1 MRCSVSIFIA
11 ILATVSALG
20 VHEQWTHF
28 KNNHGKLYR
37 NSVEETYRFSVFQ
50 ANLREIEEHN
60 VKFEQ
65 GLSTFR
71 MGMNQF
77 GDLTTEEFLERQ
89 KRSKMNKPPTYGTF
103 ENFEV
108 EFDGDVPAKFDWREK
123 GAVTEVKDQGQCGSC
138 WAFSTTG
145 AYEGAYFIKTG
156 KLISLSEQNLVD
168 CATEC
173 GGCDGCWMDDAMIYV
188 EEHGIMREGAY
199 PYKEIQSPA
208 CSFNESESVFKP
220 KEHIFINE
228 GDENNLQR
236 AVLRQPISVAINT
249 REIFRF
255 YESGVLDDADC
266 QTEADFLDHA
276 VLVVGYG
283 TQDGLDYW
291 LVKNSW
297 GKSWGMDGYV
307 MMSRNKNNQCGIASF
322 ALYPVF

>member
-20 VHEQWTHF
+20 VHEEWKHF

-50 ANLREIEEHN
+50 ANLRRIEEHN

-77 GDLTTEEFLERQ
+77 GDLTPEEFLQRLP
-89 KRSKMNKPPTYGTF
+89 KIDRPPIYGTF
-103 ENFEV
+103 KNFEDD
-108 EFDGDVPAKFDWREK
+108 FDGDVPDAVDWREK
-123 GAVTEVKDQGQCGSC
+123 GAVTEVKNQGNCGSC
-138 WAFSTTG
+138 WAFSATG
-145 AYEGAYFIKTG
+145 AIEGAYFIKTG

-168 CATEC
+168 CAKS
-173 GGCDGCWMDDAMIYV
+173 CDGCYGCWPNEAIEYA
-188 EEHGIMREGAY
+188 EKSGIVTEGAY
-199 PYKEIQSPA
+199 PYKAIASSA
-208 CSFNESESVFKP
+208 CLVNVSDSVLKP
-220 KEHIFINE
+220 KEHIILPT
-228 GDENNLQR
+228 GDEDKLQR
-236 AVLRQPISVAINT
+236 AVARQPISVTIDAEND
-249 REIFRF
+249 FQF
-255 YESGVLDDADC
+255 YKEGIVDDSTCESGDGALN
-266 QTEADFLDHA
+266 HA

-283 TQDGLDYW
+283 TQDGHDYW

-297 GKSWGMDGYV
+297 GTSYGQDGYI
-307 MMSRNKNNQCGIASF
+307 MMSRNKNNQCGIATY